1 LMAMRNRIRNLA
13 TGNVV
18 GARVVLL
25 AVSLAF
31 VGAFVVDQYGLAR
44 DAVRFI
50 CISCLGLSG

>member
-1 LMAMRNRIRNLA
+1 MMAMRNRIRNLA

-18 GARVVLL
+18 GARAVLL
-25 AVSLAF
+25 AVFLAF
-31 VGAFVVDQYGLAR
+31 VGAFAVDQYSLAR

>member
-1 LMAMRNRIRNLA
+1 MAMRNRIRNLA

-31 VGAFVVDQYGLAR
+31 VAAFVADQYGLAR

-50 CISCLGLSG
+50 CISCLGLGG